1 MAALAERRASALGA
15 GATLL
20 ASGVHPTAPF
30 GDAELVPTERYER
43 VADEMRG
50 IVRRTPESALH
61 VHIGMPDGQSAVRA
75 FNALRRHMP
84 LLLGL
89 SANSPWWFGM
99 DSGLASARSALV
111 RAYPG
116 RGIPEALRDVEDAEA
131 RVAAMLVVAGVPE
144 PTFLW
149 WDLRLHPAYG
159 TIEVRELD
167 VQSSLES
174 AAALGALV
182 RSLALEAQH
191 DSPAPRERS
200 ELLNWSSFRA
210 GRDGTEATI
219 LDDGALRPLREVALR
234 TVARLRPLARESGDA
249 EALEGVVRILER
261 GGGAGF
267 QRAAHA
273 RGGVA
278 RMLRA
283 LVDDTA
289 DVSARTGTRG
299 AVALLAPRALRD
311 LAVGRPEH
319 RVDQQPDERHD
330 QHGDRPCCLHADRQ
344 VATTHDVDHGPHPED
359 EEEENDRAD
368 DDSHCGDPIASSRSR
383 GVRADDLAKRRR
395 DGACDLLE
403 LRPR

>member
-1 MAALAERRASALGA
+1 MSGFSFGSAFTIGMEEELLLVDRTTLELASVAGDVLAAMHEDSEDASHEAYAAQIELRSPPAENAADAVAALAERRASALGA

-20 ASGVHPTAPF
+20 ASGVHPTARF

-43 VADEMRG
+43 VAHEMRG

-61 VHIGMPDGQSAVRA
+61 VHVGMPDGQSAVRA
-75 FNALRRHMP
+75 FNALRGHMP

-89 SANSPWWFGM
+89 SANSPWWFGI

-116 RGIPEALRDVEDAEA
+116 RGIPEALRDVEDAEE

-167 VQSSLES
+167 VQSSLDS

-191 DSPAPRERS
+191 VPPATRDRS

-210 GRDGTEATI
+210 GRDGIEATI
-219 LDDGALRPLREVALR
+219 LDDGGLLPLREVALR
-234 TVARLRPLARESGDA
+234 TVARLRPIARESGDA

-278 RMLRA
+278 RMLGA
-283 LVDDTA
+283 LVEDTA
-289 DVSARTGTRG
+289 DVSQARARES
-299 AVALLAPRALRD
+299 V
-311 LAVGRPEH
+311 VRPGM
-319 RVDQQPDERHD
+319 R
-330 QHGDRPCCLHADRQ
+330 
-344 VATTHDVDHGPHPED
+344 
-359 EEEENDRAD
+359 
-368 DDSHCGDPIASSRSR
+368 
-383 GVRADDLAKRRR
+383 
-395 DGACDLLE
+395 
-403 LRPR
+403 